1 MNKKT
6 LIVLVTAA
14 AIAVLSLKGKNLLE
28 ERKSQISNASLPQ
41 QKEISIR
48 LIKPKQGRLEEK
60 NSYLAHVQSDK
71 SIAVSTKLTGY
82 IEHIA
87 VEESQ
92 KIQKGDLLA
101 RIDDKELRSAI
112 LGLQSTYAQQKS
124 DADLAKQIYHRNIQL
139 YKVGGLAKEQVDI
152 SRVAMQNKEAIAVNT
167 QEKIMQ
173 LKHQLSY
180 LTIRAPFD
188 GEIETVMQHE
198 GDLATPG
205 KPILSLNN
213 GNKKLVFSYTAE
225 ASPIQKGQKV
235 FIGEKET
242 GEIKTIYATAQN
254 GLMRAET
261 ANIPTL
267 SVPVDSFL
275 HIEVLKKEASGC
287 LLPNDAILHDK
298 EGSFVMG
305 YAKNA
310 FTPLPVQL
318 IMQED
323 SDSLVEPCPDIPIAQ
338 ASEPKLKQLPLYGK
352 VHIAGTIDE

>member
-6 LIVLVTAA
+6 LITLITAA
-14 AIAVLSLKGKNLLE
+14 AIAVLALKGKNLLE

-48 LIKPKQGRLEEK
+48 LVKPKQERIEER
-60 NSYLAHVQSDK
+60 NSYLAHVQADK
-71 SIAVSTKLTGY
+71 NIDVSTKLTGY
-82 IEHIA
+82 IEYIA

-92 KIQKGDLLA
+92 KIYKGDLLV

-112 LGLQSTYAQQKS
+112 DALEITYAQQKG
-124 DADLAKQIYHRNIQL
+124 DADLARQIYHRNIQL
-139 YKVGGLAKEQVDI
+139 YKVGGLAKEQMDI
-152 SRVAMQNKEAIAVNT
+152 SKVTMQNKEAIAINT
-167 QEKIMQ
+167 KQKMIQ

-180 LTIRAPFD
+180 LQINAPFD
-188 GEIETVMQHE
+188 GEIETIMQYE

-242 GEIKTIYATAQN
+242 GKIKTIYATAQN

-261 ANIPTL
+261 ENIPTL
-267 SVPVDSFL
+267 SAPVDSFF
-275 HIEVLKKEASGC
+275 HITVLKKEASGC
-287 LLPNDAILHDK
+287 ILPNDTILHDK

-305 YAKNA
+305 YEKNE
-310 FTPLPVQL
+310 FTPLPVQV
-318 IMQED
+318 IMQEE
-323 SDSLVEPCPDIPIAQ
+323 SVSLVEPCPDIPVAQ

-352 VHIAGTIDE
+352 VHVAGTTDE